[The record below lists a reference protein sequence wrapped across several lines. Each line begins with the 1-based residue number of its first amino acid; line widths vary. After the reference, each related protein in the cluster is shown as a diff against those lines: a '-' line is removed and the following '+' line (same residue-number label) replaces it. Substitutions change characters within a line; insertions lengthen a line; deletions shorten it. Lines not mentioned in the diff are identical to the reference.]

1 VIGREPAAIQL
12 RYLQTVNEIAS
23 ENNSTTIFPIPIDMF
38 RAFAQTVGG
47 AVQAA
52 AGPPALPAQASG
64 ERVPPAADRSAQK
77 A

>member
-1 VIGREPAAIQL
+1 
-12 RYLQTVNEIAS
+12 
-23 ENNSTTIFPIPIDMF
+23 MF